1 MEHGPKKWPEPGWNP
16 LIFKK
21 SIWPKLVKILAF
33 KNTHIWLHVFDTSF
47 KRTVQFMFLRGQKFT
62 TEDIPHFLRQEN
74 RKSFP
79 AGVWL
84 TKRAGKKD
92 FFLQSIVVRKIEGEM
107 EGPYSSTEPL
117 TRNQNVRKMGTM
129 IVGRVV
135 NLKDTLSANLQTGT
149 ELSTSYIC
157 LHFWNCL

>member
-1 MEHGPKKWPEPGWNP
+1 M
-16 LIFKK
+16 
-21 SIWPKLVKILAF
+21 
-33 KNTHIWLHVFDTSF
+33 
-47 KRTVQFMFLRGQKFT
+47 
-62 TEDIPHFLRQEN
+62 
-74 RKSFP
+74 
-79 AGVWL
+79 
-84 TKRAGKKD
+84 
-92 FFLQSIVVRKIEGEM
+92 QSIVVRKIEGEM

-157 LHFWNCL
+157 LHF